1 MKVLGIHHV
10 FFRCVVV
17 LSPELWHADAADDVS
32 CGAQPI
38 EGEHP
43 ECDVKRAYALKTPE
57 DSVNLYHNWAMT
69 YDSSMVKARGY
80 AMPQRLAQLFKTL
93 VAAGR
98 SPAGFGVTLDIGAGT
113 GLVGQHL
120 DGEVDAIDIS
130 ADMLGQAEAKGLYR
144 KKIVADLTKPLN
156 MIRSATYS
164 GFVSS
169 ATFSTGHVDSRCL
182 PELLRIAKPG
192 ALFVLVANS
201 RVFDEFHF
209 GSALAGYVAAGTIT
223 QLDFR
228 LWGYYDDSVQHD
240 HVNETGIV
248 IIFNRV

>member
-57 DSVNLYHNWAMT
+57 EPISQVGNHIQ
-69 YDSSMVKARGY
+69 SSMVKTRSY
-80 AMPQRLAQLFKTL
+80 AMPQRLAQLFNTL

-113 GLVGQHL
+113 GLVGEHL
-120 DGEVDAIDIS
+120 DGKADAIDIS
-130 ADMLGQAEAKGLYR
+130 ADMPGQAEAKGLYR
-144 KKIVADLTKPLN
+144 KRIVADLTKPLN
-156 MIRSATYS
+156 MIPTATYS

-169 ATFSTGHVDSRCL
+169 GTFSTGHVDSGCL

-192 ALFVLVANS
+192 TLFFL
-201 RVFDEFHF
+201 
-209 GSALAGYVAAGTIT
+209 
-223 QLDFR
+223 
-228 LWGYYDDSVQHD
+228 
-240 HVNETGIV
+240 
-248 IIFNRV
+248 